1 MPEYSKAQQLY
12 SVRIKPT
19 QKQMG
24 DISPKVRKQVRER
37 SGGVCEVRVMC
48 DGAFAIQQ
56 AHITGRTHLNH
67 RTTADD
73 LLDSCLACHNWLD
86 EQPEGIRHRRVL
98 RESS

>member
-1 MPEYSKAQQLY
+1 MPAYPKSKQLY
-12 SVRIKPT
+12 SRRVKPT

-37 SGGVCEVRVMC
+37 SGGVCEVREKC
-48 DGAFAIQQ
+48 DGAFAVQQ
-56 AHITGRTHLNH
+56 AHITGRNHLTH
-67 RTTADD
+67 RTTPDD

-86 EQPEGIRHRRVL
+86 QKVDGIRHKRKL